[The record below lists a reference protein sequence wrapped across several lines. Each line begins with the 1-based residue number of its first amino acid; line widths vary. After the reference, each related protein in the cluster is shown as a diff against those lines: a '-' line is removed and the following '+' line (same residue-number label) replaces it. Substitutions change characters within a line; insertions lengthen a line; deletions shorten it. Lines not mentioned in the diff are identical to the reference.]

1 MSGHDVLN
9 CFSHASHR
17 KLCRSNTTDSTMKI
31 STLMSY
37 AQGYVGATKEIVEM
51 EKAGLDV
58 VWVPEAYSFDG
69 VSAMGY
75 IAAKTERVT
84 IASGILNV
92 YSRTPALMAM
102 TAAGIDALSEGRC
115 MLGLGASGPQVIEGF
130 HGVPY
135 DAPMTRLRETIE
147 ICRNV
152 WRREDKLQYQGKK
165 YQIPLAPGQ
174 GTGLGKP
181 LKIINHPYREEI
193 PIALATLGEKSVE
206 MTAELADAWLP
217 AFYMAEGADAV
228 WGEALRKGNAKRDP
242 GRPPLDIYA
251 GGAVAIG
258 DGLESYRDMSR
269 PGIALYVGGMGA
281 KEKNFY
287 NQVFRKYG
295 YEEEAENIQNL
306 FLAGR
311 KSAAEAAIPDSYLEA
326 TSLVGP
332 EGFVIDRLQAL
343 KEHGVTSLNV
353 GFLGT
358 TTAERV
364 SNCDKLNNLI
374 AKAL

>member
-1 MSGHDVLN
+1 
-9 CFSHASHR
+9 
-17 KLCRSNTTDSTMKI
+17 MKI

-37 AQGYVGATKEIVEM
+37 AHGYVGATKEIVEM
-51 EKAGLDV
+51 EKAGLNV

-75 IAAKTERVT
+75 IAAKTEKVT
-84 IASGILNV
+84 IASGILNI
-92 YSRTPALMAM
+92 YSRTPTLMAM

-135 DAPMTRLRETIE
+135 DAPMTRIRETVE
-147 ICRNV
+147 ICRAV
-152 WRREDKLQYQGKK
+152 WKREEKLVYNGKK
-165 YQIPLAPGQ
+165 YHVPLPEGE

-181 LKIINHPYREEI
+181 LKIINHPYRDEI

-217 AFYMAEGADAV
+217 AFYMAEGAAAV
-228 WGEALRKGNAKRDP
+228 WGDALKKGNAKRDP

-251 GGAVAIG
+251 GGSVAIG
-258 DGLESYRDMSR
+258 EGLEDYRNMAR

-295 YEEEAENIQNL
+295 YEEEAETIQNL
-306 FLAGR
+306 YLEGR
-311 KSAAEAAIPDSYLEA
+311 KSEAEAAIPESYLEA

-332 EGFVIDRLQAL
+332 EGFVKDRLQAL

-358 TTAERV
+358 TTEERV
-364 SNCDKLNNLI
+364 KNCDALSNLI

>member
-1 MSGHDVLN
+1 
-9 CFSHASHR
+9 
-17 KLCRSNTTDSTMKI
+17 MKI

-37 AQGYVGATKEIVEM
+37 AHGFVGATNEIVEM

-58 VWVPEAYSFDG
+58 VWVPEAYSFDA

-75 IAAKTERVT
+75 IAAKTNSLT

-92 YSRTPALMAM
+92 YSRTPSLMAM
-102 TAAGIDALSEGRC
+102 TAAGLDALSEGRF

-135 DAPMTRLRETIE
+135 DAPMTRIRETVE
-147 ICRNV
+147 ICRDV
-152 WRREDKLQYQGKK
+152 WKREQKLTYQGKK
-165 YQIPLAPGQ
+165 YQIPLPKDE
-174 GTGLGKP
+174 GTGLGIP
-181 LKIINHPYREEI
+181 LKIINHPYRDDI
-193 PIALATLGEKSVE
+193 PVALATLGEKSVE

-228 WGEALRKGNAKRDP
+228 WGDAIRRGNAKRDP
-242 GRPPLDIYA
+242 SLPPLDIYA
-251 GGAVAIG
+251 GGSVAIG
-258 DGLESYRDMSR
+258 EGLESYRDMAR

-295 YEEEAENIQNL
+295 YEEEAEAIQSL
-306 FLAGR
+306 YLEGR
-311 KSAAEAAIPDSYLEA
+311 KSEAEAAIPDTYLEA

-332 EGFVIDRLQAL
+332 EGFVKDRLATF

-358 TTAERV
+358 TTEERV
-364 SNCDKLNNLI
+364 KNCDALRNLLE
-374 AKAL
+374 KV

>member
-1 MSGHDVLN
+1 
-9 CFSHASHR
+9 
-17 KLCRSNTTDSTMKI
+17 MKI

-37 AQGYVGATKEIVEM
+37 AQGYVGATREIVAM
-51 EKAGLDV
+51 EKAGLNV

-75 IAAKTERVT
+75 IAAKTEKVT
-84 IASGILNV
+84 IASGILNI
-92 YSRTPALMAM
+92 YSRTPTLMAM

-135 DAPMTRLRETIE
+135 DAPMTRIREVVE
-147 ICRNV
+147 ICRKV
-152 WRREDKLQYQGKK
+152 WKRDEKLVYKGRQ
-165 YQIPLAPGQ
+165 YQIPLPEGE

-181 LKIINHPYREEI
+181 LKIINHPYRDEI

-217 AFYMAEGADAV
+217 AFFMAEGAASV
-228 WGEALRKGNAKRDP
+228 WGDALKAGNAKRDP
-242 GRPPLDIYA
+242 GRPPLDVYA
-251 GGAVAIG
+251 GGSVAIG
-258 DGLESYRDMSR
+258 EGLESYRDMAR

-295 YEEEAENIQNL
+295 YEEEAEAIQNL
-306 FLAGR
+306 FLAGK

-332 EGFVIDRLQAL
+332 KGFVKDRLQAL

-358 TTAERV
+358 TTEERV
-364 SNCDKLNNLI
+364 KNCDALSNLI
-374 AKAL
+374 AGVL

>member
-1 MSGHDVLN
+1 
-9 CFSHASHR
+9 
-17 KLCRSNTTDSTMKI
+17 MKI

-75 IAAKTERVT
+75 IAAKTEKVI
-84 IASGILNV
+84 IASGILNI
-92 YSRTPALMAM
+92 YSRTPSLMAM

-135 DAPMTRLRETIE
+135 DAPMTRIREVVE
-147 ICRNV
+147 ICRQV
-152 WRREDKLQYQGKK
+152 WKREEKLSYDGKR
-165 YQIPLAPGQ
+165 YHIPLPQGE

-217 AFYMAEGADAV
+217 AFFMAEGATAV
-228 WGEALRKGNAKRDP
+228 WGEALKRGNAKRDP
-242 GRPPLDIYA
+242 GRAPLDIYA

-258 DGLESYRDMSR
+258 EGLESYRDMSR
-269 PGIALYVGGMGA
+269 SGIALYVGGMGA

-295 YEEEAENIQNL
+295 YEKEAELIQDL
-306 FLAGR
+306 YLSGR
-311 KSAAEAAIPDSYLEA
+311 KSEAEAAIPDSYLEA

-332 EGFVIDRLQAL
+332 EGFVKDRLQAL

-353 GFLGT
+353 SFLGT
-358 TTAERV
+358 TTEERV
-364 SNCDKLNNLI
+364 QNCDKLSNLV

>member
-1 MSGHDVLN
+1 
-9 CFSHASHR
+9 
-17 KLCRSNTTDSTMKI
+17 MKI

-58 VWVPEAYSFDG
+58 AWVPEAYSFDG

-75 IAAKTERVT
+75 IAAKTEKIT
-84 IASGILNV
+84 IASGILNI

-130 HGVPY
+130 HGVVY
-135 DAPMTRLRETIE
+135 DAPMTRIREVVE
-147 ICRNV
+147 ICRMV
-152 WRREDKLQYQGKK
+152 WRREEKLIYEGEK
-165 YQIPLAPGQ
+165 YQVPLPSGE

-228 WGEALRKGNAKRDP
+228 WGDALRRGNAKRDP
-242 GRPPLDIYA
+242 GRPPLDVYA

-258 DGLESYRDMSR
+258 EGLEEYRNMSR
-269 PGIALYVGGMGA
+269 SGIALYVGGMGA
-281 KEKNFY
+281 KEKDFY

-295 YEEEAENIQNL
+295 YEKEAETIQDL
-306 FLAGR
+306 YLAGR
-311 KSAAEAAIPDSYLEA
+311 KSEAEAAIPDSYLEA

-332 EGFVIDRLQAL
+332 EGFVKDRLAAF
-343 KEHGVTSLNV
+343 KEAGVTSLNV
-353 GFLGT
+353 SFLGT
-358 TTAERV
+358 TSEERV
-364 SNCDKLNNLI
+364 RNCDKLANLL
-374 AKAL
+374 AKM

>member
-1 MSGHDVLN
+1 
-9 CFSHASHR
+9 
-17 KLCRSNTTDSTMKI
+17 MKI

-84 IASGILNV
+84 IASGILNI
-92 YSRTPALMAM
+92 YSRTPSLMAM

-135 DAPMTRLRETIE
+135 DAPMTRIREVVE
-147 ICRNV
+147 ICRDV
-152 WRREDKLQYQGKK
+152 WKREEKLNYQGKK
-165 YQIPLAPGQ
+165 YQIPLPEGE

-206 MTAELADAWLP
+206 MTAEIADAWLP
-217 AFYMAEGADAV
+217 AFFMAEGADAV
-228 WGEALRKGNAKRDP
+228 WGDALRKGNAKRDP
-242 GRPPLDIYA
+242 GRPPLDVYA

-295 YEEEAENIQNL
+295 YEEEAETIQNL
-306 FLAGR
+306 YLSGR
-311 KSAAEAAIPDSYLEA
+311 KSEAEAAIPDSYLEA

-332 EGFVIDRLQAL
+332 EGFVKERLQAF
-343 KEHGVTSLNV
+343 KENGVTSLNV

-358 TTAERV
+358 TTEERV
-364 SNCDKLNNLI
+364 QNCDKLSNLI